1 MKQVSLRIRDSSFI
15 TNSPGLS
22 LVSHGNQRLASYEK
36 DAVEPQDILDEDE
49 TPADSY
55 NEFVDQFMAKLGLLM
70 ELRVPDKGNRFVFST
85 SKTPSNSTTDNNSVD
100 FGNLT
105 KNYQTILRKQRNA
118 HATDF
123 PDTPS
128 KLMTVSLFK
137 FLSLF
142 VPASTSELRRSLE
155 ARSENLKTFS
165 GALQDVVVFIH
176 MIEEFPQAERLFIM
190 GIVNGLTRNHGDGF
204 MRDWLSGCE
213 GADQESI
220 HMYEAAFIKLIDCLK
235 EECVRCIRC
244 CHWRLLTS
252 IVYSLS
258 VIPSLQTPFLTI
270 DCDYLDFFWSLTVS
284 LQQWFETLLS
294 ESDVLISPGPF
305 LDAACENIIPIGST
319 DAQMMLKALQSAGIG
334 VISGKEG
341 LRGITPI
348 SVLVMANV
356 LRLGLQISVISL
368 FKDYRNRCL
377 SSSALR
383 SDNLCFWTVSE
394 VCSICDRM
402 GDQYVQACYGV
413 LSRYTHMIHT
423 LIQSFIHRLSHWRSF
438 AHVLYTSVNSSI
450 NPFCCVRNEI
460 DEKDP
465 QHASLSGDLLVSAG
479 EALLTSHRSLFIFLS
494 RTRLGGQMSHLLLQ
508 PPVCEVMCMS
518 PRLQRILLVLLQ
530 EVLVKYHHVPELPGL
545 KEELDMEM
553 ENLSTSSSDP
563 KILLFLDY
571 LLHLSSHADSC
582 VGALVNEKSP
592 CAICCPLRHAF
603 FYLSETSL
611 GMDALIQRYASPTSC
626 RQLIRV
632 QGHAASYCLCEIMEE
647 SIYLLRIL
655 GNDPYWR
662 PYVNE
667 VCERVIRLSSS
678 MREQEQPSLAHPHL
692 FHTVYSSAFIA
703 VTRVF
708 GGLIPRLYPGC
719 RVRIA
724 FNHTK
729 PTSPSLTQLTH
740 PASLGF
746 VIQTDRMTDQPLLL
760 IDHIDNPSRISLM
773 NLEVVDRVDAPRAD
787 LIYEQLFSDIIKTL
801 TSMKLS
807 TELMTQPDR
816 TMAFFNTSGIICGV
830 RELSNVLGTICGIRC
845 LQFLILG
852 FPDLLKNIS
861 QSFVH
866 KLISLAIL
874 PIATNRFLGLHAL
887 KQYFNWFIEYLI
899 NTFPGSPRFLPLTM
913 QEGEGKEF
921 GWEKEERRKGS
932 EIEGRVSRDER
943 RMRGAVTISG
953 ITGYDPETC
962 YKVYRVGSMMRV
974 IDE

>member
-1 MKQVSLRIRDSSFI
+1 MRAQRQKQFSLRIRDSSFI

-22 LVSHGNQRLASYEK
+22 LVTRENLRLASYEK
-36 DAVEPQDILDEDE
+36 DPGSPGDAMDEGE

-70 ELRVPDKGNRFVFST
+70 ELQVPEDGNRFDFSN
-85 SKTPSNSTTDNNSVD
+85 SSTPSNSTTDNNSVD
-100 FGNLT
+100 FDTLT
-105 KNYQTILRKQRNA
+105 KDYQAILRKQRNA
-118 HATDF
+118 HSTDF

-155 ARSENLKTFS
+155 SRSENLKTFS
-165 GALQDVVVFIH
+165 GALQDAVVFIH

-190 GIVNGLTRNHGDGF
+190 GIVDGLTRSHSDGF
-204 MRDWLSGCE
+204 TRDWLNGCE
-213 GADQESI
+213 GADRESI
-220 HMYEAAFIKLIDCLK
+220 HMYEMAFTKLIECLK
-235 EECVRCIRC
+235 EECVKCIRC

-252 IVYSLS
+252 IIYSLS

-270 DCDYLDFFWSLTVS
+270 DCDYLGFFWNLTVS
-284 LQQWFETLLS
+284 LRQWFETLLS
-294 ESDVLISPGPF
+294 ESDILISPGPF
-305 LDAACENIIPIGST
+305 LDAACENIIPLGST
-319 DAQMMLKALQSAGIG
+319 DAQMILKALQSAGIG

-348 SVLVMANV
+348 SILVMANV

-368 FKDYRNRCL
+368 FKDYRSRSL

-402 GDQYVQACYGV
+402 NISYVRACHRV
-413 LSRYTHMIHT
+413 LCRYTDMIHSM
-423 LIQSFIHRLSHWRSF
+423 IASFLQRLSHWRSF

-450 NPFCCVRNEI
+450 NPFCCVRSE

-465 QHASLSGDLLVSAG
+465 RHASLSGDLLVSAG
-479 EALLTSHRSLFIFLS
+479 EALLTSHLSLLVFLS
-494 RTRLGGQMSHLLLQ
+494 RTRLGGLMSNLLLQ
-508 PPVCEVMCMS
+508 PPVCEVMCLS
-518 PRLQRILLVLLQ
+518 PRLQRLLLVLLQ
-530 EVLVKYHHVPELPGL
+530 EVLVKYHHIPELPGL
-545 KEELDMEM
+545 KEELEM
-553 ENLSTSSSDP
+553 KTDKLSTSSSDP

-592 CAICCPLRHAF
+592 CAICCPFRHAF
-603 FYLSETSL
+603 FFLSETKIGVDSL
-611 GMDALIQRYASPTSC
+611 VQKYSSPTSC

-647 SIYLLRIL
+647 SVYLLRIL
-655 GNDPYWR
+655 GNDSYWR

-667 VCERVIRLSSS
+667 ACEKVMRLSCF
-678 MREQEQPSLAHPHL
+678 MRDQEQQSLIHPHL
-692 FHTVYSSAFIA
+692 FHTIYSSAFIA
-703 VTRVF
+703 VTRVY

-719 RVRIA
+719 RIRIA

-729 PTSPSLTQLTH
+729 SASPSLNQLTH
-740 PASLGF
+740 PSSLGF

-773 NLEVVDRVDAPRAD
+773 NLEVVDRVDSPRTD
-787 LIYEQLFSDIIKTL
+787 IIHEQLFSDIIKTL
-801 TSMKLS
+801 TSMKLN
-807 TELMTQPDR
+807 TELINQPDR

-830 RELSNVLGTICGIRC
+830 RELSDILCTICGIRC

-852 FPDLLKNIS
+852 YPNLLKKLP

-866 KLISLAIL
+866 KVMSLAIL
-874 PIATNRFLGLHAL
+874 PIASNRFIGMHAL

-913 QEGEGKEF
+913 QEGEGREF

-953 ITGYDPETC
+953 ITGYDAETC
-962 YKVYRVGSMMRV
+962 YKVYRVSEC
-974 IDE
+974 D